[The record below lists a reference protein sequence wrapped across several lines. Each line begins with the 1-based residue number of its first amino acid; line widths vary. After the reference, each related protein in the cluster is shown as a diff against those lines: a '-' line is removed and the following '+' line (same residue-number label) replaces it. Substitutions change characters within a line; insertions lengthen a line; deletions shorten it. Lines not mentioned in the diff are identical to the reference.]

1 MAVYTQIDDA
11 SLFYKTVIF
20 TGDGNNSRA
29 ITVGFQ
35 PDIVWCRQRDD
46 DSGGWLI
53 DSTRGN
59 NAALQ
64 TTNAN
69 AEGTFASMTFE
80 SNGITVSGNENLN
93 NENAHKYVVWN
104 WKTGTSFSNDASAT
118 GIGSLDSS
126 GSVSDTAGISIVS
139 YTGNATASTLK
150 HGLST
155 KPNMIIVKGRIAAR
169 NWIVGHNEEGL
180 TKSTVMD
187 SAGTFSSQTHWNN
200 TDPTTSVFTI
210 EGGASSN
217 VNTDSAAYIS
227 YCFSDRQGFL
237 RTGKYTGNGSN
248 DGTFVYCG
256 FRPAFVLLKR
266 TDSAT
271 EWQLIDNER
280 SNQGG
285 LNIIDLVMAPSTTT
299 YPDYDDGTNWFAD
312 FYSNGFKLR
321 NGGAAGNNSGST
333 FIYLAFAESPFVN
346 SKGVPTNAR

>member
-150 HGLST
+150 HGL
-155 KPNMIIVKGRIAAR
+155 
-169 NWIVGHNEEGL
+169 
-180 TKSTVMD
+180 
-187 SAGTFSSQTHWNN
+187 
-200 TDPTTSVFTI
+200 
-210 EGGASSN
+210 
-217 VNTDSAAYIS
+217 
-227 YCFSDRQGFL
+227 
-237 RTGKYTGNGSN
+237 
-248 DGTFVYCG
+248 
-256 FRPAFVLLKR
+256 
-266 TDSAT
+266 
-271 EWQLIDNER
+271 
-280 SNQGG
+280 
-285 LNIIDLVMAPSTTT
+285 
-299 YPDYDDGTNWFAD
+299 
-312 FYSNGFKLR
+312 
-321 NGGAAGNNSGST
+321 
-333 FIYLAFAESPFVN
+333 
-346 SKGVPTNAR
+346 